1 MVRSLCPDFYHTLY
15 STTTT
20 NNNTTLHLF
29 NGLFSRT
36 TCVIQSQKGKTSVDL
51 NEARDNEVLGRALTF
66 QFWQKKFRFDS
77 ILATESIFS
86 IWFDSPVWYICRF
99 YTDIQ
104 IVMMVSLVK
113 GSAASLYAVVHSVPY
128 QYQLDNFQQVK
139 KV

>member
-51 NEARDNEVLGRALTF
+51 NEARDNEVLGRAFTF
-66 QFWQKKFRFDS
+66 QFWQKSFDSIRFSLPNRFFRFDS
-77 ILATESIFS
+77 IRQSDIF
-86 IWFDSPVWYICRF
+86 
-99 YTDIQ
+99 
-104 IVMMVSLVK
+104 
-113 GSAASLYAVVHSVPY
+113 AASTLI
-128 QYQLDNFQQVK
+128 FK
-139 KV
+139 

>member
-51 NEARDNEVLGRALTF
+51 NEARDKAFTF
-66 QFWQKKFRFDS
+66 QFWPKSFHS

-86 IWFDSPVWYICRF
+86 IWFDSPIWYICRF

-113 GSAASLYAVVHSVPY
+113 GLAASLYAVVYSVPY